1 MQGNES
7 YRQYLQYHANNHPSA
22 TKRAEAQALLNV
34 TGDDGGLNG
43 YFLMGNGTNNRGQT
57 VGEQKSNGY
66 TASSL
71 NRSVNPWWM
80 NSYASWRQANRSDDP
95 GPNTQNIG
103 GGGFGGGFG
112 GGMGGGNRASAA
124 QLAEYDQGIGQL
136 EHGLGRI
143 DNQLGVRLG
152 NINNQYTTKKNELKS
167 SWNRAEGQFNDQTRQ
182 NQQQRRTNI
191 NNIND
196 RSAVGLR
203 GLLRSLGS
211 MGAVGSDM
219 QLAGRAVQNQA
230 NQQRTGAGQTYAQN
244 QKQIDTT
251 WGQFKNDYA
260 DEDKKL
266 NDWKVNEDNAAR
278 QSSQTTR
285 QNLLTQLAQMKS
297 QKAAAQGAN
306 GANAARADLGRA
318 NALSSEI
325 DNLGRQQNTYS
336 GNKVQY
342 NAKDLDSYK
351 VEGDTAVGV
360 SDPQAAGSDPT
371 LNIYNTRLK
380 QEDERKR
387 QNQYL

>member
-43 YFLMGNGTNNRGQT
+43 YFLMGNGTNNKGQT

-80 NSYASWRQANRSDDP
+80 NSYANWQHSQKQGGANLNLDL
-95 GPNTQNIG
+95 G
-103 GGGFGGGFG
+103 GGRGGGG

-325 DNLGRQQNTYS
+325 DNLGRQQSTYS

>member
-80 NSYASWRQANRSDDP
+80 NSYASWRQANRGGDP

-103 GGGFGGGFG
+103 GGIGFG

-266 NDWKVNEDNAAR
+266 NDWKANEDNAAR

-360 SDPQAAGSDPT
+360 SDPQAAGNDPT

>member
-80 NSYASWRQANRSDDP
+80 NSYASWRNSQGGGHQP

-103 GGGFGGGFG
+103 VGFGGG

>member
-43 YFLMGNGTNNRGQT
+43 YFLMGNGTNNKGQT

-80 NSYASWRQANRSDDP
+80 NSYASWRNSQGGGHQP

-103 GGGFGGGFG
+103 GSGFG

-152 NINNQYTTKKNELKS
+152 NINNQYNTKKNELKS

>member
-43 YFLMGNGTNNRGQT
+43 YFLMGNGTNNKGQT

-80 NSYASWRQANRSDDP
+80 NSYANWQHSQKQGGANLNLDLGGGR
-95 GPNTQNIG
+95 G
-103 GGGFGGGFG
+103 GGGG

-152 NINNQYTTKKNELKS
+152 NINNQYNTKKNELKS

-360 SDPQAAGSDPT
+360 SDPQAAGNDPT

>member
-80 NSYASWRQANRSDDP
+80 NSYASWRNSQGGGHQP

-103 GGGFGGGFG
+103 VGFGGG

-266 NDWKVNEDNAAR
+266 NDWKANEDNAAR

-325 DNLGRQQNTYS
+325 DNLGRQQSTYS

>member
-43 YFLMGNGTNNRGQT
+43 YFLMGNGTNNKGQT

-80 NSYASWRQANRSDDP
+80 NSYASWQNSQKQGGANLNLDL
-95 GPNTQNIG
+95 G
-103 GGGFGGGFG
+103 GGRGGGFG

-266 NDWKVNEDNAAR
+266 NDWKANEDNAAR

>member
-43 YFLMGNGTNNRGQT
+43 YFLMGNGTNNRRQT

-66 TASSL
+66 TAPSL

-80 NSYASWRQANRSDDP
+80 NSYASWRQANRGGDP

-103 GGGFGGGFG
+103 GGIGFG

-152 NINNQYTTKKNELKS
+152 NINNQYNTKKNELKS

-325 DNLGRQQNTYS
+325 DNLGRQQSTYS

>member
-43 YFLMGNGTNNRGQT
+43 YFLMGNGTNNKGQT

-80 NSYASWRQANRSDDP
+80 NSYASWRNSQGGGHQP
-95 GPNTQNIG
+95 GPNTQNVG
-103 GGGFGGGFG
+103 GIGFG

-152 NINNQYTTKKNELKS
+152 NINNQYNTKKNELKS

-266 NDWKVNEDNAAR
+266 NDWKANEDNAAR

-325 DNLGRQQNTYS
+325 DNLGRQQSTYS

>member
-80 NSYASWRQANRSDDP
+80 NSYASWRQANRGGDP

-103 GGGFGGGFG
+103 GGIGFG

-266 NDWKVNEDNAAR
+266 NDWKANEDNAAR

-325 DNLGRQQNTYS
+325 DNLGRQQSTYS

>member
-43 YFLMGNGTNNRGQT
+43 YFLMGNGTNNKGQT

-80 NSYASWRQANRSDDP
+80 NSYASWRNSQGGGHQP

-103 GGGFGGGFG
+103 GGIGFG

-152 NINNQYTTKKNELKS
+152 NINNQYNTKKNELKS

-266 NDWKVNEDNAAR
+266 NDWKANEDNAAR

>member
-43 YFLMGNGTNNRGQT
+43 YFLMGNGTNNKGQT

-80 NSYASWRQANRSDDP
+80 NSYASWRNSQGGGHQP
-95 GPNTQNIG
+95 GPNTQNVG
-103 GGGFGGGFG
+103 GIGFG

-325 DNLGRQQNTYS
+325 DNLGRQQSTYS

>member
-80 NSYASWRQANRSDDP
+80 NSYASWRQANRGGDP

-103 GGGFGGGFG
+103 GGIGFG

-266 NDWKVNEDNAAR
+266 NDWKANEDNAAR

>member
-43 YFLMGNGTNNRGQT
+43 YFLMGNGTNNKGQT

-80 NSYASWRQANRSDDP
+80 NSYASWRQANRGGDP

-103 GGGFGGGFG
+103 GGIGFG

-325 DNLGRQQNTYS
+325 DNLGRQQSTYS

>member
-80 NSYASWRQANRSDDP
+80 NSYASWRNSQGGGHQP

-103 GGGFGGGFG
+103 VGFGG

-266 NDWKVNEDNAAR
+266 NDWKANEDNAAR

-325 DNLGRQQNTYS
+325 DNLGRQQSTYS

-360 SDPQAAGSDPT
+360 SDPQAAGNDPT

>member
-43 YFLMGNGTNNRGQT
+43 YFLMGNGTNNKGQT

-80 NSYASWRQANRSDDP
+80 NSYASWRNSQGGGHQP
-95 GPNTQNIG
+95 GPNTQNVG
-103 GGGFGGGFG
+103 GIGFG

-152 NINNQYTTKKNELKS
+152 NINNQYNTKKNELKS

-325 DNLGRQQNTYS
+325 DNLGRQQSTYS

-360 SDPQAAGSDPT
+360 SDPQAAGNDPT

-387 QNQYL
+387 QKQYL

>member
-80 NSYASWRQANRSDDP
+80 NSYASWRNSQGGGHQP

-103 GGGFGGGFG
+103 GGGFG

-325 DNLGRQQNTYS
+325 DNLGRQQSTYS

>member
-80 NSYASWRQANRSDDP
+80 NSYANWQHSQKQGGANLNLDLGGGR
-95 GPNTQNIG
+95 G
-103 GGGFGGGFG
+103 GGGG

-266 NDWKVNEDNAAR
+266 NDWKANEDNAAR